1 MNLCLENLKKAK
13 EFKFVRA
20 MIGFENYIKFYFYEY
35 KKGSPFIIMQSIDDE
50 NLSFILISIKDFFP
64 DYSLILSE
72 EDKKII
78 NYDNKNIINLSL
90 VTIPKKVE
98 DMTVNLLAPIVVNY
112 KDLMLGQF
120 INLNN
125 KYSLREKLIKD
136 K

>member
-1 MNLCLENLKKAK
+1 MNLCIENLKKAK

-20 MIGFENYIKFYFYEY
+20 LIGFENHIKFYFYEY
-35 KKGSPFIIMQSIDDE
+35 KKGSPFIVMQSIDYE
-50 NLSFILISIKDFFP
+50 NLSFILINIKDFFP

-72 EDKKII
+72 EDKKMI
-78 NYDNKNIINLSL
+78 NYDEKNIINLAL